1 MRLPLQ
7 RMAQALRIS
16 CTIILKQ
23 EKYLDAYQ
31 TSILKIHKDH
41 IRFPKLGHQKL

>member
-16 CTIILKQ
+16 CTMILKQ

-31 TSILKIHKDH
+31 TAILEIHKNP
-41 IRFPKLGHQKL
+41 IRFPKYGPQKL